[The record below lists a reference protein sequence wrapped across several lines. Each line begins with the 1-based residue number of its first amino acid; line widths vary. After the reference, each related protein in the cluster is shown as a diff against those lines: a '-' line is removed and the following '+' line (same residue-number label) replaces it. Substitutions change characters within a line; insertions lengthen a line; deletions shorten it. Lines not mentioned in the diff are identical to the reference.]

1 MAFNKNTI
9 NGKAIA
15 TVPTA
20 APLDITAIINA
31 AVADALAKI
40 TAPLAAPKV
49 QAVDPAVVAE
59 IARLKAENAKLSA
72 AKPVVKVKRPLV
84 FKVSEKR
91 AMSIYN
97 LGARF
102 PVTLYKEQMY
112 ALLDAATE
120 IRAFLKANDAA
131 LANKGD
137 N

>member
-1 MAFNKNTI
+1 MAFNTPVKKTVT
-9 NGKAIA
+9 NGIA
-15 TVPTA
+15 TVPSV
-20 APLDITAIINA
+20 APAMDISAIIAA
-31 AVADALAKI
+31 AVADAVAK
-40 TAPLAAPKV
+40 AMAPKA

-59 IARLKAENAKLSA
+59 IARLKAENAKLAA

>member
-15 TVPTA
+15 TVPTV
-20 APLDITAIINA
+20 APPIDISAIVAA

-40 TAPLAAPKV
+40 TAPSFVAAPK
-49 QAVDPAVVAE
+49 ADPAIVAE

>member
-1 MAFNKNTI
+1 MAINTPVKKTAT
-9 NGKAIA
+9 NGIA

-20 APLDITAIINA
+20 VPPMDISAIIAA
-31 AVADALAKI
+31 AVADAVAK
-40 TAPLAAPKV
+40 AMAPKATV
-49 QAVDPAVVAE
+49 PAVDPAVVAE

-102 PVTLYKEQMY
+102 PVTLYKEQMLT
-112 ALLDAATE
+112 LLDAEKE
-120 IRAFLKANDAA
+120 IRAFIKANDSA
-131 LANKGD
+131 LASKGE
-137 N
+137 

>member
-1 MAFNKNTI
+1 MAINTTVKNMI

-20 APLDITAIINA
+20 VPSFDISAIVAA

-40 TAPLAAPKV
+40 TAPKP
-49 QAVDPAVVAE
+49 AVDNSATIAE

-102 PVTLYKEQMY
+102 PVTLYKEQML
-112 ALLDAATE
+112 ALLDAEKE

-131 LANKGD
+131 LANKGE
-137 N
+137 